1 MDEISSSKIF
11 FKKNYKKIIYMEKT
25 KEQIKEIVVLFF
37 NNCNPLI
44 VVYNL

>member
-1 MDEISSSKIF
+1 METINKNLTNNL
-11 FKKNYKKIIYMEKT
+11 KKKF
-25 KEQIKEIVVLFF
+25 VLFF